1 MSREF
6 HHMRVKFTSDGT
18 REGTR
23 LVDAETGE
31 LIEGVQSLYYSAS
44 ANNCGFLSVSFVFP
58 DVDVKVND
66 KTNGVVNFKRS
77 YEDKKEELT
86 GENGKTIPGISEVK
100 IKADLDGVSM
110 QLTQKETFDD
120 LIRQAK
126 EYREFWDRPK
136 EHEIKNLKD
145 LSASTG
151 V

>member
-1 MSREF
+1 
-6 HHMRVKFTSDGT
+6 MRVKFISDGT

-23 LVDAETGE
+23 LVDAETGD
-31 LIEGVQSLYYSAS
+31 LIEGVQSLCYSAN

>member
-1 MSREF
+1 
-6 HHMRVKFTSDGT
+6 MRVKFLSNGT

-31 LIEGVQSLYYSAS
+31 LIEGVQSLCYSAS
-44 ANNCGFLSVSFVFP
+44 SNNYGFLSVSFVYP

-86 GENGKTIPGISEVK
+86 DENGKTIPGISEVK
-100 IKADLDGVSM
+100 INADLDGVSM
-110 QLTQKETFDD
+110 KLTQKETFDD
-120 LIRQAK
+120 LARKAK
-126 EYREFWDRPK
+126 EYRDFWDRPK
-136 EHEIKNLKD
+136 EHEIKTLKD
-145 LSASTG
+145 LSASPG